1 MVIVTESGSSAE
13 VVARLVTDGTPIVS
27 LMGGD
32 PVKLGLVAGAV
43 ALCVGIRCGAVSSD
57 MKLPC
62 QAARSIG

>member
-32 PVKLGLVAGAV
+32 PVKLGLVADLKELSV
-43 ALCVGIRCGAVSSD
+43 AQFVGLI
-57 MKLPC
+57 
-62 QAARSIG
+62 